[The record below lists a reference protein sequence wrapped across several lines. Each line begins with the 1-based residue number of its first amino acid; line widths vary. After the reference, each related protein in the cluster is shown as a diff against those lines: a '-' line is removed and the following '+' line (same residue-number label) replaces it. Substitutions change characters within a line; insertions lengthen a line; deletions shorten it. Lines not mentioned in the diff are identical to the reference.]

1 MGPFEIENAQ
11 TWSHMTGFIQLSLL
25 FPIPISAVRLPPP
38 VVIQP
43 DWVYPRSMPI
53 TTTKNNNNNT
63 SSSIIII
70 IIIINFPII
79 PIIPHPLPMAV
90 MASLHFIPLRPGVAP
105 NSGVPMSTPL
115 LLANPISSIQISR
128 PARLKVGQLMG
139 MIIA

>member
-1 MGPFEIENAQ
+1 MHILGHTLFY
-11 TWSHMTGFIQLSLL
+11 SQLSLL
-25 FPIPISAVRLPPP
+25 FPIPLSAVRLPPP

-53 TTTKNNNNNT
+53 TTTKNNNNNNT
-63 SSSIIII
+63 SSIII